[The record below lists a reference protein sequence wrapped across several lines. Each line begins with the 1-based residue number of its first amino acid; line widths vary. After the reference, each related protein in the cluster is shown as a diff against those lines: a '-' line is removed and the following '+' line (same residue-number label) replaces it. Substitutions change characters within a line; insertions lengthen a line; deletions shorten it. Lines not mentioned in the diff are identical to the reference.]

1 LTAVTLCPTR
11 ILPVAVACLCLV
23 SLPALSAEPSAAE
36 ISRQARERGSLNLV
50 GLQAELR
57 LTTRGKDG
65 REKVQVLRSA
75 ARTVQGRS
83 ASLARFLEPA
93 GVAGVAV
100 LTLAGEGG
108 APDEI
113 SIYLPK
119 LKKVRRVAPGERG
132 KSFQDTDFSYAD
144 LGSVGARER
153 DVKKLGAEKVE
164 GRDAWVLAG
173 SAEEGSPYG
182 QVKVWVDQQSSV
194 PVRAEYGDKQG
205 QPFKVY
211 RVLKLRKF
219 GARVLAAEAVMEN
232 LQAGSS
238 TKVEILKLDET
249 PLPEE
254 AFSERGL
261 ERG

>member
-1 LTAVTLCPTR
+1 MNLPSTRSLLTSAVTWLW
-11 ILPVAVACLCLV
+11 LA
-23 SLPALSAEPSAAE
+23 SLPAWAAEPTAVE

-57 LTTRGKDG
+57 LTTKSRDG

-75 ARTVQGRS
+75 ARQVQGRN

-108 APDEI
+108 SPDEI
-113 SIYLPK
+113 SLYLPR

-153 DVKKLGAEKVE
+153 DVKKLGAEKVD

-182 QVKVWVDQQSSV
+182 KIKVWVDQQSSV
-194 PVRAEYGDKQG
+194 PVRAEYADKEG
-205 QPFKVY
+205 APFKVY

-219 GARVLAAEAVMEN
+219 GVRVLAAEAVMEN
-232 LQAGSS
+232 LQSGSS
-238 TKVEILKLDET
+238 TKVEILKLDDT

-254 AFSERGL
+254 SFSERGL

>member
-1 LTAVTLCPTR
+1 MNFPSTCPLLSA
-11 ILPVAVACLCLV
+11 IICLGLAA
-23 SLPALSAEPSAAE
+23 LPASAAEPSAAD

-57 LTTRGKDG
+57 LTTKGRDG

-75 ARTVQGRS
+75 ARQVQGRN

-119 LKKVRRVAPGERG
+119 LRKVRRVAPGERG

-144 LGSVGARER
+144 LGSVGTREQ
-153 DVKKLGAEKVE
+153 DVKKFGAEKVE

-173 SAEEGSPYG
+173 AAEEGSPYG

-194 PVRAEYGDKQG
+194 PVRAEYADKQG

-232 LQAGSS
+232 LQVGSS
-238 TKVEILKLDET
+238 TKVELLKLDET